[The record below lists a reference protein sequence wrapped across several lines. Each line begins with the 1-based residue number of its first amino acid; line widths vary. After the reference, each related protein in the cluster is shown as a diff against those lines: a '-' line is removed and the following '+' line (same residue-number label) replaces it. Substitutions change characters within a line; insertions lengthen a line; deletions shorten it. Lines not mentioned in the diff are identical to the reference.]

1 MRQLAQNTLF
11 LLTALALA
19 SALLSGCGGNDSP
32 SGPSVTISTPGIVSP
47 QENSEINDER
57 PTLVVANVTVSDGST
72 PSYSFEVARD
82 SGFTDIAAQASG
94 VAQDPSGQTSWR
106 VNTALGNG
114 KHFWRARARA
124 GGTDGPFSASVS
136 FSVLTAFKSNE
147 PRDGVLVY
155 DPLTNGSTV
164 GTRRGGVF
172 TDEGWMVNS
181 RSNIILYNM
190 NTIESGFLEVD
201 IKGLAIGN
209 IGSGARHLFIM
220 WDPSASNDFTTNPY
234 RASVQKHDRT
244 STNTKRYLRI
254 RWISNGKQID
264 AYSGF
269 LGWRPEFTHH
279 FRWQWGPEGPER
291 RLYVRL
297 FIDGEQRIF
306 FEYRQPYRP
315 ALHRIELG
323 AGGRFETP
331 EGATYSNVVIGV
343 RE

>member
-1 MRQLAQNTLF
+1 MRQLAPNTLF

-19 SALLSGCGGNDSP
+19 SVLFFGCGGNDSP
-32 SGPSVTISTPGIVSP
+32 AGPSVTLSAPGIVSP
-47 QENSEINDER
+47 QGDSAVNDER

-72 PSYSFEVARD
+72 PTYSFQVARD
-82 SGFTDIAAQASG
+82 SGFADIAAEVSG
-94 VAQDPSGQTSWR
+94 VAQDGSGHTSWR
-106 VNTALGNG
+106 VTNALGNG
-114 KHFWRARARA
+114 KHYWRARARV
-124 GGTDGPFSASVS
+124 GGTDGPFSASVT

-155 DPLTNGSTV
+155 DPLTHGTTV

-172 TDEGWMVNS
+172 TDEGWAVNA
-181 RSNIILYNM
+181 RSNFILYNLG
-190 NTIESGFLEVD
+190 TIESGFLEVD

-209 IGSGARHLFIM
+209 VGSGARHLFVM
-220 WDPSASNDFTTNPY
+220 WDPSAGSDFTTNRF

-244 STNTKRYLRI
+244 STNTSRYLRV

-269 LGWRPEFTHH
+269 LGWMPERTHH

-291 RLYVRL
+291 RLYSRM

-306 FEYRQPYRP
+306 FEYRQPYQP
-315 ALHRIELG
+315 AVHRIELG
-323 AGGRFETP
+323 AGLRFETP